1 MHVIRINY
9 GCSFVAKLS
18 WKKTYFFE
26 KIHVFFTKYTLFEEN
41 MFLYEKSIILNI
53 FLLKITF
60 FTEKNINEN

>member
-41 MFLYEKSIILNI
+41 MFLYEKSIIL
-53 FLLKITF
+53 KKF
-60 FTEKNINEN
+60 FTENNFFLQRKI